1 MKYNHKAVEEKWQK
15 IWEDKGVFHASDDT
29 EKDKFYALIEFPYPS
44 GQGLHVGHP
53 RPYTALD
60 TVARK
65 RRLEGYNVLY
75 PIGCDAFG
83 LPTENYA
90 IKNHIHPEIVTKK
103 NIARFKKQIQ
113 SLGISFDWSREIN
126 TTDPEYYKWTQWIF
140 IQLYKHG
147 LAYKKEMNVNW
158 CTSCKCVL
166 ANEEVVNGVCER
178 CGSEVVHKVKSQWM
192 LKITEYADR
201 LINDLDLVNYPDRVK
216 AQQKNWIGRSKGAE
230 VDFTTTTGDTLTI
243 YTTRADTLY
252 GATYM
257 VISPEHPMIEKWA
270 DKISNMDEIKKYQ
283 EAAARKSDFERTE
296 VAKEKTGVRIDG
308 VNAINPVNNKEIPI
322 FISDYVLV
330 SYGTGAIMAV
340 PAHDTRDWE
349 FAKKFDLPIIEVV
362 KGGNVQEEAY
372 TDCAK
377 GIMVNS
383 GMLDGLTVDEA
394 KKKIIDWLTSEGKGH
409 SKVNYKLRDWV
420 FSRQRYWGEP
430 IPMVYCE
437 KCGYVPIDEK
447 DLPLRLPMVES
458 YEPTDNGESP
468 LAKMTDWINTT
479 CPCCGGKAKRETD
492 TMPQWAG
499 SSWYYLRYMDPHN
512 KNAIASKEALNYWS
526 PVDWYNG
533 GMEHTTLHLL
543 YSRFWHKFLYDI
555 GVVPTPEPYAK
566 RTSHGMI
573 LGENGEKMS
582 KSRGNVVNP
591 DEIVDEYG
599 ADTMRLYEMFI
610 GDFEKAAP
618 WSKASIRGCRRFVE
632 RYWNLQSV
640 LIDGDKIRP
649 ELEGAFNKAIK
660 KVGEDIENIK
670 FNTAIATLMA
680 LINDISNVK
689 SINKEELRIFSIL
702 LNPFAPHV
710 TEEVYEACK
719 LGNGILAEAEW
730 PEYDESKC
738 VDESVEIVV
747 QVNGKIK
754 AKLNI
759 PVDADKDAV
768 LDLAK
773 NDENV
778 KKAIDGMKIIKEI
791 VVPKKI
797 VNLVVKP

>member
-1 MKYNHKAVEEKWQK
+1 MPALKA
-15 IWEDKGVFHASDDT
+15 DS
-29 EKDKFYALIEFPYPS
+29 
-44 GQGLHVGHP
+44 
-53 RPYTALD
+53 
-60 TVARK
+60 
-65 RRLEGYNVLY
+65 
-75 PIGCDAFG
+75 
-83 LPTENYA
+83 
-90 IKNHIHPEIVTKK
+90 VT
-103 NIARFKKQIQ
+103 RH
-113 SLGISFDWSREIN
+113 SFDWSREIN

-409 SKVNYKLRDWV
+409 SKVNYKPV
-420 FSRQRYWGEP
+420 T
-430 IPMVYCE
+430 
-437 KCGYVPIDEK
+437 GY
-447 DLPLRLPMVES
+447 
-458 YEPTDNGESP
+458 
-468 LAKMTDWINTT
+468 
-479 CPCCGGKAKRETD
+479 
-492 TMPQWAG
+492 
-499 SSWYYLRYMDPHN
+499 
-512 KNAIASKEALNYWS
+512 S
-526 PVDWYNG
+526 PVSVIGASLFRWYIVRSAA
-533 GMEHTTLHLL
+533 MFRLM
-543 YSRFWHKFLYDI
+543 
-555 GVVPTPEPYAK
+555 K
-566 RTSHGMI
+566 RPSAQTA
-573 LGENGEKMS
+573 
-582 KSRGNVVNP
+582 
-591 DEIVDEYG
+591 YG
-599 ADTMRLYEMFI
+599 
-610 GDFEKAAP
+610 
-618 WSKASIRGCRRFVE
+618 
-632 RYWNLQSV
+632 
-640 LIDGDKIRP
+640 
-649 ELEGAFNKAIK
+649 
-660 KVGEDIENIK
+660 
-670 FNTAIATLMA
+670 
-680 LINDISNVK
+680 
-689 SINKEELRIFSIL
+689 
-702 LNPFAPHV
+702 
-710 TEEVYEACK
+710 
-719 LGNGILAEAEW
+719 
-730 PEYDESKC
+730 
-738 VDESVEIVV
+738 
-747 QVNGKIK
+747 
-754 AKLNI
+754 
-759 PVDADKDAV
+759 
-768 LDLAK
+768 
-773 NDENV
+773 
-778 KKAIDGMKIIKEI
+778 
-791 VVPKKI
+791 
-797 VNLVVKP
+797 